1 MPCSLLDMKQCVQQI
16 TLNTNLCSIRKETV
30 GIISSQFQ
38 FEFEFESLIYNVI
51 TQKQS
56 EPKFE
61 KIILKINNEMKNY
74 ESKNF

>member
-1 MPCSLLDMKQCVQQI
+1 MPCSLLDIKQCVQQI
-16 TLNTNLCSIRKETV
+16 TLNTNLCFTLKETV

-38 FEFEFESLIYNVI
+38 FQFESLIYNVI
-51 TQKQS
+51 TQKQN
-56 EPKFE
+56 EPNFE

>member
-16 TLNTNLCSIRKETV
+16 TLNTNLCFNLKETV

-38 FEFEFESLIYNVI
+38 FQFESLIYNVI

-56 EPKFE
+56 EPNFE